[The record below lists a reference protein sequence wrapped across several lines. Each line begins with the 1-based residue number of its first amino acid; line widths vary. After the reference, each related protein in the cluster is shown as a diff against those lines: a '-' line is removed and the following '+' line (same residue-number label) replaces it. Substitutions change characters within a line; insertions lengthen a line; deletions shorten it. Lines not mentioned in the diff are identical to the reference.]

1 MRQNG
6 YYSTRFSSGQQWSA
20 HNSSGCPSRAPIERF
35 LRDVTT
41 NPNLITP
48 SDEDST
54 PPNALR
60 NWRAQ
65 IQRKESAYEPGAPNA
80 PLPGTRTLPWAE
92 KSDNLFQLG
101 AVLGCAAVRY
111 GYDRGARKVELLAIR
126 ENEKQHSRYVTYTL
140 ICVSSSSAL
149 GYPLQPSRVFV
160 LVSRS
165 GCLALQ

>member
-1 MRQNG
+1 M
-6 YYSTRFSSGQQWSA
+6 SLSPA
-20 HNSSGCPSRAPIERF
+20 LVERF
-35 LRDVTT
+35 LHNATT
-41 NPNLITP
+41 DPNNITP
-48 SDEDST
+48 SDEDSA
-54 PPNALR
+54 PPNALL

-126 ENEKQHSRYVTYTL
+126 ENEKQHSRYATCTL

-149 GYPLQPSRVFV
+149 GYPLHPFLVSLSSFVISRVM
-160 LVSRS
+160 LR
-165 GCLALQ
+165 